1 MKDAAAAYGQRAEMA
16 IPARSAFDTDIAAVR
31 LAQAKPVDYPLPCLE
46 RRRTI
51 RKGQLPR

>member
-1 MKDAAAAYGQRAEMA
+1 MKDAAAAHGQRAEMA

-31 LAQAKPVDYPLPCLE
+31 LAQAKPVDYSLPCLE